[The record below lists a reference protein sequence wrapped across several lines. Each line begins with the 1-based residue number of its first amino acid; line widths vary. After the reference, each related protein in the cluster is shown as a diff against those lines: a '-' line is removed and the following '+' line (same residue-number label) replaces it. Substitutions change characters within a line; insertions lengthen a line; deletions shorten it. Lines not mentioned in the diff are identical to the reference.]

1 MGNETLTY
9 YQQQAKDF
17 EASVESVLKGIMEF
31 LTQNEDQ
38 LNPQQKRELKAVTSL
53 YMGAFVGDIQRDFS
67 TYSGTMDT
75 IEKRVELEV
84 ESAKI
89 IKEVFPLDK
98 IHSVFFDCLFSIYL
112 EQFRRNL
119 VWSMRRMEEEK
130 QLVGGKMNY

>member
-9 YQQQAKDF
+9 YQQKAKDF

-67 TYSGTMDT
+67 TYSVTMDT

-89 IKEVFPLDK
+89 IKEVFPLDR

-130 QLVGGKMNY
+130 QLVSGKMNY

>member
-17 EASVESVLKGIMEF
+17 EAYVESVLKGIKEF
-31 LTQNEDQ
+31 LAQNEDR
-38 LNPQQKRELKAVTSL
+38 LNRQQKRELKAVTSL
-53 YMGAFVGDIQRDFS
+53 YMGALVGDIQRDLS
-67 TYSGTMDT
+67 TYSVTMDT